1 MSEWK
6 ETDIGLIPHD
16 WDVVRFRE
24 VLSTPLRNGVNKPSK
39 VRGVGDYK
47 MVNMNEIFAHDII
60 YDIPME
66 FVELDKNEKKTS
78 LLEKF
83 DLLFARQSLVLE
95 GAGKCSLYLGN
106 NESVCFEGHLIRARL
121 DSKKSNPKFYY
132 YFFSS
137 NYGKRFIRTI
147 KEQAVVAGIRGS
159 DLKELQV
166 PYPPKKE
173 QDGIAAILSCLD
185 RKIENLRQQN
195 ETLEQIAQTLF
206 KHWFVDFEFPNEDGK
221 PYKSS
226 GGEMVRS
233 ELGEIPAG
241 WHVEPL
247 RKCLKH
253 LIDNRGKTPTF
264 LDIGIPA
271 LSAKFV
277 KGGDLV
283 NRNSFNY
290 VSYEL
295 FEQSEKLEVG
305 DIILT
310 SEAPL
315 GETYFIAKN
324 TRYYPAQRVFALRAN
339 PEVISCSYLNYW
351 FSSTIG
357 QSLLQR
363 RASGSTVQGIKQSE
377 LYQCEV
383 IVPAKRIQNLASDAF
398 MKALLKREANSQQIQ
413 SLTKIRDALLPNLMN
428 GKVRIK
434 S

>member
-1 MSEWK
+1 MSDWK
-6 ETDIGLIPHD
+6 ETEIGLIPHD
-16 WDVVRFRE
+16 WEVVKFSE
-24 VLSTPLRNGVNKPSK
+24 ILKTSLRNGVNKPSR

-47 MVNMNEIFAHDII
+47 MVNMNEIFAHDVIK
-60 YDIPME
+60 DIPME
-66 FVELDKNEKKTS
+66 FVELNENERATS
-78 LLEKF
+78 LLEKY
-83 DLLFARQSLVLE
+83 DLLFARQSLVFE
-95 GAGKCSLYLGN
+95 GAGKCSIYTGD
-106 NESVCFEGHLIRARL
+106 NEKVCFEGHLIRARL
-121 DSKKSNPKFYY
+121 NSKKSNPRFYY

-137 NYGKRFIRTI
+137 SYGKRFIRTI
-147 KEQAVVAGIRGS
+147 REQAVVAGIRGS
-159 DLKELQV
+159 DLKDLKI
-166 PYPPKKE
+166 PHPPKQH
-173 QDGIAAILSCLD
+173 QDVAVGILSCLD
-185 RKIENLRQQN
+185 RKISNLRQQN
-195 ETLEQIAQTLF
+195 KTLEAIAQTLF

-221 PYKSS
+221 PYRSS

-233 ELGEIPAG
+233 ELGEIPAS
-241 WHVEPL
+241 WHIEPL
-247 RKCLKH
+247 KKCLTY

-264 LDIGIPA
+264 FDIGIPA

-283 NRNSFNY
+283 NRDSFNY

-315 GETYFIAKN
+315 GETYFIAKE

-383 IVPAKRIQNLASDAF
+383 IFPAKRIQNLASDAF
-398 MKALLKREANSQQIQ
+398 MKALLKREANSKQIQ
-413 SLTKIRDALLPNLMN
+413 ILTKIRDALLPNLMN

>member
-1 MSEWK
+1 MSEWNS
-6 ETDIGLIPHD
+6 IPLEDLADNITVGFVGSMTQEYIESGIPFLRSKNVEPYRIDLDDLCYISSEFHQKIKKSALSPG
-16 WDVVRFRE
+16 DVVIVR
-24 VLSTPLRNGVNKPSK
+24 TGKP
-39 VRGVGDYK
+39 G
-47 MVNMNEIFAHDII
+47 AAAII
-60 YDIPME
+60 P
-66 FVELDKNEKKTS
+66 
-78 LLEKF
+78 
-83 DLLFARQSLVLE
+83 
-95 GAGKCSLYLGN
+95 
-106 NESVCFEGHLIRARL
+106 ESF
-121 DSKKSNPKFYY
+121 P
-132 YFFSS
+132 
-137 NYGKRFIRTI
+137 
-147 KEQAVVAGIRGS
+147 VANCS
-159 DLKELQV
+159 DLVIVRPSPKLDRHFLVYYLNSIAVRHINSRLVGAVQQHFNIGAARELKICC
-166 PYPPKKE
+166 PPVEE
-173 QDGIAAILSCLD
+173 QQEIASVLTCLD
-185 RKIENLRQQN
+185 RKISNLRQQN
-195 ETLEQIAQTLF
+195 ETLEAIAQTLF

-221 PYKSS
+221 PYRSS

-233 ELGEIPAG
+233 ELGEIPAS
-241 WHVEPL
+241 WHIEPL
-247 RKCLKH
+247 KKCLTY

-264 LDIGIPA
+264 FDIGIPA

-283 NRNSFNY
+283 NRDSFNY

-315 GETYFIAKN
+315 GETYFIAKE

-383 IVPAKRIQNLASDAF
+383 IFPAKRIQNLASDAF
-398 MKALLKREANSQQIQ
+398 MKALLKREANSKQIQ
-413 SLTKIRDALLPNLMN
+413 ILTKIRDALLPNLMN

>member
-1 MSEWK
+1 LE
-6 ETDIGLIPHD
+6 EQ
-16 WDVVRFRE
+16 
-24 VLSTPLRNGVNKPSK
+24 
-39 VRGVGDYK
+39 
-47 MVNMNEIFAHDII
+47 NEIA
-60 YDIPME
+60 
-66 FVELDKNEKKTS
+66 
-78 LLEKF
+78 
-83 DLLFARQSLVLE
+83 
-95 GAGKCSLYLGN
+95 
-106 NESVCFEGHLIRARL
+106 
-121 DSKKSNPKFYY
+121 
-132 YFFSS
+132 
-137 NYGKRFIRTI
+137 
-147 KEQAVVAGIRGS
+147 AV
-159 DLKELQV
+159 
-166 PYPPKKE
+166 
-173 QDGIAAILSCLD
+173 LSCLD
-185 RKIENLRQQN
+185 HKIENLRRQN
-195 ETLEQIAQTLF
+195 DTLEAIAQTLF
-206 KHWFVDFEFPNEDGK
+206 KHWFVDFEFPDEDGK

-241 WHVEPL
+241 WRVEPL

-264 LDIGIPA
+264 VDIGIPA

-283 NRNSFNY
+283 NRDSFNY

-315 GETYFIAKN
+315 GETYFIAKD
-324 TRYYPAQRVFALRAN
+324 TRYYPAQRVFALRVN
-339 PEVISCSYLNYW
+339 PELISCSYLNYW

-357 QSLLQR
+357 QSLLHR

-398 MKALLKREANSQQIQ
+398 MKALLKREANSKQIQ

-434 S
+434 I

>member
-6 ETDIGLIPHD
+6 YLKIQDLVDTKKYSCVGGPFGSNLISEDYIDTPGVPVIRGNNFVLGSQYFYDEGFVFVSDKKADSLFQNTAYQGDVVFTQRGTIGNVALIPKNTK
-16 WDVVRFRE
+16 FSKY
-24 VLSTPLRNGVNKPSK
+24 VLSQNLMKLSVDPEKADPRFICYYFLSPRVQETITRNSIGSTIPGFNLTQLRNFPVLLPS
-39 VRGVGDYK
+39 
-47 MVNMNEIFAHDII
+47 
-60 YDIPME
+60 
-66 FVELDKNEKKTS
+66 L
-78 LLEKF
+78 
-83 DLLFARQSLVLE
+83 
-95 GAGKCSLYLGN
+95 
-106 NESVCFEGHLIRARL
+106 
-121 DSKKSNPKFYY
+121 
-132 YFFSS
+132 
-137 NYGKRFIRTI
+137 
-147 KEQAVVAGIRGS
+147 KEQT
-159 DLKELQV
+159 K
-166 PYPPKKE
+166 
-173 QDGIAAILSCLD
+173 IADVLSCLD
-185 RKIENLRQQN
+185 RKISNLRQQN
-195 ETLEQIAQTLF
+195 ETLEAIAQTLF

-221 PYKSS
+221 PYRSS

-233 ELGEIPAG
+233 ELGEIPAS
-241 WHVEPL
+241 WHIEPL
-247 RKCLKH
+247 KKCLTY

-264 LDIGIPA
+264 FDIGIPA

-283 NRNSFNY
+283 NRDSFNY

-315 GETYFIAKN
+315 GETYFIAKE

-383 IVPAKRIQNLASDAF
+383 IFPAKRIQNLASDAF
-398 MKALLKREANSQQIQ
+398 MKALLKREANSKQIQ
-413 SLTKIRDALLPNLMN
+413 ILTKIRDALLPNLMN